1 MLEFIKDHSQ
11 TILIFLIAVVA
22 LYVAYQQHLTSRK
35 KFKLAMFDRRLVIY
49 DALKDF
55 LVSFQRDLTID
66 FEQLQDMRRQ
76 LAGAEFLYGR
86 KVVTLNQEII
96 DFAVE
101 YITVQDTLKE
111 VEHLSDDERRPT
123 LQREKAL
130 TLRLVAALDRVHEAY
145 KPYLHFTRV
154 K

>member
-1 MLEFIKDHSQ
+1 MLEFIEEHFQ
-11 TILIFLIAVVA
+11 IIILFLIALVA
-22 LYVAYQQHLTSRK
+22 IYVAYQQHLTRK
-35 KFKLAMFDRRLVIY
+35 KSFKLALFDRRVVIY

-66 FEQLQDMRRQ
+66 FEQFREMRRQ
-76 LAGAEFLYGR
+76 LAGAEFLYGP
-86 KVVTLNQEII
+86 KVIALNQEII

-101 YITVQDTLKE
+101 YLTVQDTLKE
-111 VEHLSDDERRPT
+111 VEHLSEDERRPA

-130 TLRLVAALDRVHEAY
+130 TLRLVAALDRVNEAY
-145 KPYLHFTRV
+145 KPYLHFSRV

>member
-1 MLEFIKDHSQ
+1 MLEFIEEHFQ
-11 TILIFLIAVVA
+11 IIFLFLIALVA
-22 LYVAYQQHLTSRK
+22 IYIAYQQHLTRK
-35 KFKLAMFDRRLVIY
+35 KTFKLALFDRRVVIY

-66 FEQLQDMRRQ
+66 FEQFREMRRQ
-76 LAGAEFLYGR
+76 LAGAEFLYGP
-86 KVVTLNQEII
+86 KVIALNQEII

-101 YITVQDTLKE
+101 YLTVQDTLKE
-111 VEHLSDDERRPT
+111 VEHLSEDERRPA

-130 TLRLVAALDRVHEAY
+130 TLRLVAALDRVNEAY
-145 KPYLHFTRV
+145 KPYLHFSRV

>member
-1 MLEFIKDHSQ
+1 MLEFIKEHFQ

-35 KFKLAMFDRRLVIY
+35 KLKLAMFDRRLVIY

-55 LVSFQRDLTID
+55 LVAFQRDLTID
-66 FEQLQDMRRQ
+66 FEQLQ
-76 LAGAEFLYGR
+76 
-86 KVVTLNQEII
+86 
-96 DFAVE
+96 
-101 YITVQDTLKE
+101 
-111 VEHLSDDERRPT
+111 
-123 LQREKAL
+123 KAL